1 MNRRRGGRQQCDN
14 YQDSFSGRGRYR
26 DNVNNRGNYS
36 YKNQPNQTYAS
47 QKSVRSSNSDS
58 NWECQKCNFSNY
70 SNRVY
75 CFKCG
80 DSKGSRSSSHDSPQ
94 WKKEDSFDRQ
104 RGQSSGQTCEK
115 GYHRGENKY
124 EKSEKCEPANEG
136 LIDWDALIKASNKY
150 EAERL
155 AALPPLQKNLY
166 VEDPEVKILSEKEV
180 QNFRKKNFNITVR
193 WDDGNSKKI
202 PKPVLTF
209 KQAFGPYPE
218 LLAEIER
225 MGFET
230 PSPIQCQSWPIL
242 MQGHDMIGIAQTGT
256 GKTLAFLLPALLH
269 IVAQPTPRWER
280 VGPTCLVLAPTRE
293 LAQQIEKEVSK
304 YQYENIRCV
313 CVYGQGDKNQQIQKI
328 NAKSEIVIA
337 TPGRLNEFTSK
348 RVIDLSGVSY
358 LVLDEADRMLD
369 MGFEHQIRKIVLD
382 IRPDKQC
389 VMTSATWPEDVR
401 DLAKKL
407 LKDPIHVVVGSLAL
421 QAVHTVTQHVT
432 FCTED
437 GKKDELLKFIKGMA
451 TGDKA
456 IVFVGRKVMVDH
468 LSVLML
474 EAGQI
479 VQSMHG
485 DREQCDREE
494 ALNDLKTGKVKVL
507 IATDV
512 AARGIDV
519 TDVTHILNYDCPRD
533 MEEYVHRVGRT
544 GRAGRTGCACTLVT
558 REDWKTAGKLIEIL
572 KKSNQEVHPEL
583 YRMKERWE
591 KARTEKNLRENTS
604 RYRNRG
610 PQDVYY

>member
-1 MNRRRGGRQQCDN
+1 MNRRGGRQQCDN

-47 QKSVRSSNSDS
+47 QKSVRWSNSDS
-58 NWECQKCNFSNY
+58 NWECQKCSFSNY
-70 SNRVY
+70 SNRAY

-80 DSKGSRSSSHDSPQ
+80 DSKGSQSSSHDSPQ

-104 RGQSSGQTCEK
+104 RGQSSGQT
-115 GYHRGENKY
+115 Y

-193 WDDGNSKKI
+193 WDDGNNKKI

-269 IVAQPTPRWER
+269 IVAQPTPRWKR

-313 CVYGQGDKNQQIQKI
+313 CVYGQGDKNQQIRKI

-337 TPGRLNEFTSK
+337 TPGRLNEFTDK
-348 RVIDLSGVSY
+348 RVVDLSGVSY

-369 MGFEHQIRKIVLD
+369 MGFEPQIRKIVLD

-389 VMTSATWPEDVR
+389 VMTSATWPEGVR

-407 LKDPIHVVVGSLAL
+407 LKDPIHVVVGSLDL

-432 FCTED
+432 FCTVD
-437 GKKDELLKFIKGMA
+437 GKRDELLKFIKGMA

-468 LSVLML
+468 LSVEML
-474 EAGQI
+474 EAGLI

-572 KKSNQEVHPEL
+572 EKSNQEVHPEL

-610 PQDVYY
+610 PQDLYY